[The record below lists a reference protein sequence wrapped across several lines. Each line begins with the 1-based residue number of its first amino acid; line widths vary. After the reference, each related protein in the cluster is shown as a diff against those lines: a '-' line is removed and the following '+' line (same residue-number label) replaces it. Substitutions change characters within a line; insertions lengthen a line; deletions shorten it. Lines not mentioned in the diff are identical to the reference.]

1 MKNSESLKEF
11 KKLNSSQISEK
22 IEQLRKDLFGLRF
35 KQATRQLNETH
46 KFKIIKK
53 QVAQLLTLSKSQND
67 SQTTSD

>member
-11 KKLNSSQISEK
+11 KKLNSDQITEK
-22 IEQLRKDLFGLRF
+22 IDQLRKDLFDLRF

-46 KFKIIKK
+46 NFKIIKK
-53 QVAQLLTLSKSQND
+53 QVAQLLTISKSQSA

>member
-11 KKLNSSQISEK
+11 KKLNSEQITEK
-22 IEQLRKDLFGLRF
+22 IDQLRKDLFDLRF

-53 QVAQLLTLSKSQND
+53 QVARLLTLSKSQ
-67 SQTTSD
+67 SASKTTSD

>member
-11 KKLNSSQISEK
+11 KKLNSDQITEK
-22 IEQLRKDLFGLRF
+22 IDQLRKDLFDLRF

-46 KFKIIKK
+46 KFKKIKK
-53 QVAQLLTLSKSQND
+53 QVAQLLTLSKSQSA

>member
-11 KKLNSSQISEK
+11 KKLNSEK
-22 IEQLRKDLFGLRF
+22 INEKIDQLRKDLFDLRF

-53 QVAQLLTLSKSQND
+53 QVALLLTLSKSQ
-67 SQTTSD
+67 SASKTTSD

>member
-11 KKLNSSQISEK
+11 KKLNSDQITEK
-22 IEQLRKDLFGLRF
+22 IDQLRKELFELRF

-53 QVAQLLTLSKSQND
+53 LVAQLLTLSKSQ
-67 SQTTSD
+67 SASKTTSD

>member
-11 KKLNSSQISEK
+11 KKLNRAQITEK
-22 IEQLRKDLFGLRF
+22 IDKLRKDLFDLRF

-53 QVAQLLTLSKSQND
+53 QVAQLLTLSKSQPT
-67 SQTTSD
+67 SQKIAD